1 MGILS
6 QRLRENQGFVH
17 SELSVL
23 VRLYRDELPLDRAA
37 SLISAEEDPRVDPE
51 GLVQQL
57 DQLADGLHIPEN
69 ASPFEAVARLNH
81 HLFEVHQFTG
91 DIDSYDSPEN
101 SLLHRVLKRKKGLP
115 VLLSLVAI
123 EVARRAGFVLL
134 PIPYPTHFLV
144 APAQADPRFYV
155 DPFHR
160 GQVHRPGYLR
170 ARLTQII
177 GQEVEDALWLDAVA
191 PSTNS
196 AMLFRMCNNLKA
208 SYLRRGNIEGALRAV
223 EHLLLIDPGAYEE
236 LRDRG
241 ALRTQLGRMDEGIA
255 DFEAYISARP
265 YAPDADAVAQ
275 LLADL
280 KT

>member
-6 QRLRENQGFVH
+6 QRLRENPELEH
-17 SELSVL
+17 SELQVL
-23 VRLYRDELPLDRAA
+23 VRLYRDEIPLDRAA

-51 GLVQQL
+51 QVVESLNRLTEGLF
-57 DQLADGLHIPEN
+57 IPQD

-81 HLFEVHQFTG
+81 HLFEVHGFSG
-91 DIDSYDSPEN
+91 DVDSYDSPQN
-101 SLLHRVLKRKKGLP
+101 SLLHHVLERKKGLP

-144 APAQADPRFYV
+144 APAHAEPRFYV
-155 DPFHR
+155 DPFHQ
-160 GQVHRPGYLR
+160 GEVHRPGYLR

-191 PSTNS
+191 PASNS

-208 SYLRRGNIEGALRAV
+208 SYLRRGNIEGALTSCG
-223 EHLLLIDPGAYEE
+223 IP
-236 LRDRG
+236 
-241 ALRTQLGRMDEGIA
+241 LGH
-255 DFEAYISARP
+255 
-265 YAPDADAVAQ
+265 
-275 LLADL
+275 
-280 KT
+280 

>member
-6 QRLRENQGFVH
+6 QRLRENPELEH
-17 SELSVL
+17 SELQVL
-23 VRLYRDELPLDRAA
+23 MRLYRDEIPLDRAA

-51 GLVQQL
+51 QVVESLNRLTEGLF
-57 DQLADGLHIPEN
+57 IPQD

-81 HLFEVHQFTG
+81 HLFEVHGFSG
-91 DIDSYDSPEN
+91 DVDSYDSPQN
-101 SLLHRVLKRKKGLP
+101 SLLHHVLERKKGLP

-144 APAQADPRFYV
+144 APAHAEPRFYV
-155 DPFHR
+155 DPFHQ
-160 GQVHRPGYLR
+160 GEVHRPGYLR

-191 PSTNS
+191 PASNS

-223 EHLLLIDPGAYEE
+223 EYLLAIDPGAYEE

-241 ALRTQLGRMDEGIA
+241 ALRTQLGQTDKGIA

-275 LLADL
+275 LLANL
-280 KT
+280 KA